1 MCKKIEVKYLSIYRV
16 YLSIY
21 NCVKSALKTAVC
33 EAGGFAGVFTLVLE
47 NYRSAAPVL
56 GDLTAGAGI
65 LSTRTGGTDFP
76 GLFRQ
81 IGIKRE
87 YTADQ
92 NRTRSTALQL
102 RIGRDLQL
110 YSSD

>member
-65 LSTRTGGTDFP
+65 LSTRTGGKL
-76 GLFRQ
+76 GLSGNAQQ
-81 IGIKRE
+81 I
-87 YTADQ
+87 
-92 NRTRSTALQL
+92 
-102 RIGRDLQL
+102 RIERDLQL
-110 YSSD
+110 YSSE